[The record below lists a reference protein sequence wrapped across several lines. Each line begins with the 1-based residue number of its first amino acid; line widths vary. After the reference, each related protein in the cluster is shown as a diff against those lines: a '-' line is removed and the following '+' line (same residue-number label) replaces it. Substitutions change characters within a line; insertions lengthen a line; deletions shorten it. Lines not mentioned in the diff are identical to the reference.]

1 MQFFTKIP
9 ISVSPNPIDYQ
20 SKIVSI
26 GSCFAENMGQKL
38 AYFKFNNS
46 TNHFGII
53 FNPISLENI
62 IRRAILQ
69 NNFNEK
75 DLFFYNDCW
84 HCFEVH
90 SQFSNPD
97 QKLLL
102 ENLNKTLAL
111 FLEQLKQS
119 THFIITLGT
128 SWVYKTISNN
138 EVVANCHKIPQKQF
152 TKHLLSSTETFDS
165 INNIIQL
172 VSSVNPGCNFIF
184 TISPVRHIKDGFF
197 ENQVSK
203 SNLFVAINDL
213 IISKSKSNTISY
225 FPSYEIMMDELRD
238 YRFYSEDLIHPNATA
253 VDYIWSRFLETHI
266 SSSSLAVLKE
276 IDSIQKSLHH
286 RPFNIHSPSHQD
298 FLEKLK
304 VRIEKIKS
312 VFPHIRF

>member
-38 AYFKFNNS
+38 AYFKFNNN

-69 NNFNEK
+69 DNFNGKE
-75 DLFFYNDCW
+75 LFFYNDCW

-97 QKLLL
+97 QELILKQ
-102 ENLNKTLAL
+102 LNDTLAL
-111 FLEQLKQS
+111 FRKQLIES

-128 SWVYKTISNN
+128 SWIYKRDLTN
-138 EVVANCHKIPQKQF
+138 EIVANCHKVPQKEF
-152 TKHLLSSTETFDS
+152 TKHLLSSTETLNS

-172 VSSVNPGCNFIF
+172 VSSVNPACNFIF

-203 SNLFVAINDL
+203 SNLFVAL
-213 IISKSKSNTISY
+213 HGLLNTHALSQNVSY
-225 FPSYEIMMDELRD
+225 FPSYEIMMDDLRD

-266 SSSSLAVLKE
+266 SSSSLPVIKE

-298 FLEKLK
+298 FMEKLEA
-304 VRIEKIKS
+304 RIEKIKS